1 MIPKLTNSTHFI
13 EDYKRYQQRI
23 LAVTDVNLQKEL
35 TDSLVRLKEQVS
47 YVDRDH
53 EQILLTG
60 KMPGDVGERRMRIG
74 TIKKNLDEKLAAW
87 EACQLVTPA
96 PLPNEE

>member
-1 MIPKLTNSTHFI
+1 MIPKLTSNPLFV

-23 LAVTDVNLQKEL
+23 LAITDINLQKEL

-60 KMPGDVGERRMRIG
+60 KMPGDITERRTTIG
-74 TIKKNLDEKLAAW
+74 LIKKNLDQRLVDW
-87 EACQLVTPA
+87 ESAQMVTPA
-96 PLPNEE
+96 PRPNEE

>member
-1 MIPKLTNSTHFI
+1 MIPKLTSNPHFI
-13 EDYKRYQQRI
+13 EDYKKYQKRI

-35 TDSLVRLKEQVS
+35 TDSLLRLKEQVS

-60 KMPGDVGERRMRIG
+60 KMPGDINDRRTKISS
-74 TIKKNLDEKLAAW
+74 IKKHLDERLVAW
-87 EACQLVTPA
+87 ESIQAIKPA
-96 PLPNEE
+96 LHPNEE